1 MAAATIGVVADPQLR
16 KILALLDSPAH
27 ERQIAA
33 AIVLGE
39 IGARDAAVIEALA
52 AAVARGIPPVQRH
65 ALDALGHLVAGSGV
79 RRAMPAVLAGLAAR
93 DEAVRRAAVDAAIA
107 IGEEAIG
114 AVRTR
119 LAAATEPLER
129 RALEEVLGRVGGKDA
144 FKALLASL
152 DTPDLEAARTAALA
166 VRQRV
171 KETSTREKAAYLS
184 EVTKL
189 LKARAAASRKG
200 ASLGLVSGGLKILGY
215 LEEPA
220 AVPTLL
226 AFARDGKQ
234 PPAVR
239 EEAIVA
245 LRFTARGKATPV
257 ATALA
262 ELAERATPELARA
275 ALYSLASLELPPAIA
290 PRLQKIALGREPER
304 ALLAIERLAQIGG
317 AAGADGL
324 AAVLSSTSDRG
335 RAEAAAA
342 ALGARD
348 DGALALGRALSTA
361 RDDERVALLARLL
374 RPRARALS
382 QAGAPS
388 KKLARVLVSL
398 AIARVG
404 RGGAH
409 GDALVPLARELDR
422 ASTAAGLRAE
432 AAKQRQRKNTD
443 GALAILRLIGQSA
456 DATADDGYAL
466 ASAELAAGR
475 RDEALVIFG
484 QLLERGF
491 DLGAAVR
498 KDRQLEPDQRYQ
510 IGFALVERRN
520 AAGEE
525 ILLGPRRLG
534 PQQGRRDGESKAQV
548 RRLFVTPETTFLR
561 RAASAGDV
569 GKASGRSLAGA
580 VQWAHNS
587 SSGRALGGARRGD
600 QSHGGDP

>member
-1 MAAATIGVVADPQLR
+1 VADPQLR
-16 KILALLDSPAH
+16 KILALLDNPAH

-39 IGARDAAVIEALA
+39 IGAREAVVLDALT

-65 ALDALGHLVAGSGV
+65 ALDALGHLASGSGV
-79 RRAMPAVLAGLAAR
+79 RRAMPAVLAGLTAR

-107 IGEEAIG
+107 IGEEAVDP
-114 AVRTR
+114 VRTR
-119 LAAATEPLER
+119 LAAATDPLER

-152 DTPDLEAARTAALA
+152 DTPDVEAARAAALA
-166 VRQRV
+166 VRHRV
-171 KETSTREKAAYLS
+171 KEASAREKAAYLT

-200 ASLGLVSGGLKILGY
+200 GSLGLVSGGLKILGY
-215 LEEPA
+215 LEDPA
-220 AVPTLL
+220 AVPTVL

-234 PPAVR
+234 PVAVR

-245 LRFTARGKATPV
+245 LRFMARGKAAPV
-257 ATALA
+257 AAALS
-262 ELAERATPELARA
+262 ELAERAAPELARA
-275 ALYSLASLELPPAIA
+275 ALYSLASLELPPVVA
-290 PRLQKIALGREPER
+290 PRLQKIALGREAER
-304 ALLAIERLAQIGG
+304 ALLAIERLAQIAG
-317 AAGADGL
+317 AAGANGL

-342 ALGARD
+342 ALAARA
-348 DGALALGRALSTA
+348 DGALALGHALSA
-361 RDDERVALLARLL
+361 PGAHHDDERIALLARLL
-374 RPRARALS
+374 RPRARELVQS
-382 QAGAPS
+382 GGGAGAAG
-388 KKLARVLVSL
+388 KKLARALVSMAL
-398 AIARVG
+398 ARVG
-404 RGGAH
+404 RGGPQ

-432 AAKQRQRKNTD
+432 AAKQRKRKNAE
-443 GALAILRLIGQSA
+443 GALGILRLVGQSA

-498 KDRQLEPDQRYQ
+498 KDRQLAPEQRYQ
-510 IGFALVERRN
+510 IGFALIERRQS
-520 AAGEE
+520 AGEE
-525 ILLGPRRLG
+525 ILADL
-534 PQQGRRDGESKAQV
+534 
-548 RRLFVTPETTFLR
+548 
-561 RAASAGDV
+561 AG
-569 GKASGRSLAGA
+569 SGRSKVAAMAKAKLKSAGYI
-580 VQWAHNS
+580 
-587 SSGRALGGARRGD
+587 
-600 QSHGGDP
+600 

>member
-1 MAAATIGVVADPQLR
+1 VRALRWPAPAPLPKGGGDGYHRIVADPQLR
-16 KILALLDSPAH
+16 KILALLESSAH

-39 IGARDAAVIEALA
+39 LGARDAAVIDALGS
-52 AAVARGIPPVQRH
+52 AVARGIPPVQRH
-65 ALDALGHLVAGSGV
+65 ALDALGRLASGAGG
-79 RRAMPAVLAGLAAR
+79 RRAMPAVLTGLATR

-107 IGEEAIG
+107 IGEETIG
-114 AVRTR
+114 SVRTR
-119 LAAATEPLER
+119 LQAATDPLER

-152 DTPDLEAARTAALA
+152 DTPDVEAARAAALA

-171 KETSTREKAAYLS
+171 KEASAREKGAYLA
-184 EVTKL
+184 EVTKT

-200 ASLGLVSGGLKILGY
+200 TSLGLVSGGLKILGY
-215 LEEPA
+215 LEDPA

-257 ATALA
+257 ATALS

-275 ALYSLASLELPPAIA
+275 ALFSLASLELPPAIA

-304 ALLAIERLAQIGG
+304 ALLAIERLAQIAG
-317 AAGADGL
+317 AAGGNGL
-324 AAVLSSTSDRG
+324 GAVLSSTSDRG
-335 RAEAAAA
+335 RAEAAAG
-342 ALGARD
+342 ALGARS
-348 DGALALGRALSTA
+348 DGALALGRALATIESDH
-361 RDDERVALLARLL
+361 DDDGRVALLARLL
-374 RPRARALS
+374 RPQARALLGKD
-382 QAGAPS
+382 AGAAG
-388 KKLARVLVSL
+388 KKLARALVSM
-398 AIARVG
+398 AVARVG
-404 RGGAH
+404 RGGANA
-409 GDALVPLARELDR
+409 DVLVPLARELDR
-422 ASTAAGLRAE
+422 ASTAASLRTE
-432 AAKQRQRKNTD
+432 AAKQRKRKNSD
-443 GALAILRLIGQSA
+443 GGLAILRLIGQSA

-466 ASAELAAGR
+466 ASVELAAGR

-491 DLGAAVR
+491 DLAAAVR

-510 IGFALVERRN
+510 IGFALIERRN

-525 ILLGPRRLG
+525 ILSEL
-534 PQQGRRDGESKAQV
+534 AN
-548 RRLFVTPETTFLR
+548 
-561 RAASAGDV
+561 
-569 GKASGRSLAGA
+569 SGRSKVAAMAKAKLKSAGY
-580 VQWAHNS
+580 S
-587 SSGRALGGARRGD
+587 
-600 QSHGGDP
+600 

>member
-1 MAAATIGVVADPQLR
+1 MRLRWLPFGTVADPQLR
-16 KILALLDSPAH
+16 KILALLDNPAH

-39 IGARDAAVIEALA
+39 LGARDAAVIDALA

-65 ALDALGHLVAGSGV
+65 ALDALGHLASGSGG
-79 RRAMPAVLAGLAAR
+79 RRAMPAVLAGFLAR

-107 IGEEAIG
+107 IGEETIG
-114 AVRTR
+114 PVRAR
-119 LAAATEPLER
+119 LTTATDPLER

-152 DTPDLEAARTAALA
+152 DTPDVEAARAAALA

-171 KETSTREKAAYLS
+171 KEVTAREKAAYLA

-215 LEEPA
+215 LEDPT

-234 PPAVR
+234 PVAVR

-245 LRFTARGKATPV
+245 LRFTARGKAAPV
-257 ATALA
+257 AAALS
-262 ELAERATPELARA
+262 EVAERAAPELARA

-290 PRLQKIALGREPER
+290 PKLQKIALGREPER
-304 ALLAIERLAQIGG
+304 ALLAIERLAQIAG

-324 AAVLSSTSDRG
+324 AAVLSSTLDRG

-342 ALGARD
+342 ALGARA
-348 DGALALGRALSTA
+348 DGALALGRALTA
-361 RDDERVALLARLL
+361 TGAPHDDERVALLARLL
-374 RPRARALS
+374 RPRARALAE
-382 QAGAPS
+382 AGAAG
-388 KKLARVLVSL
+388 KKLAGALVSL
-398 AIARVG
+398 ALARVG
-404 RGGAH
+404 RGGPN
-409 GDALVPLARELDR
+409 GEALVPLARELDR

-432 AAKQRQRKNTD
+432 AAKQRKRKNAEGT
-443 GALAILRLIGQSA
+443 LAILRLVGQSA

-475 RDEALVIFG
+475 RDEALVIFR

-498 KDRQLEPDQRYQ
+498 KDRQLAPEQRYQ
-510 IGFALVERRN
+510 IGFALIERRDS
-520 AAGEE
+520 AGEE
-525 ILLGPRRLG
+525 ILSDL
-534 PQQGRRDGESKAQV
+534 
-548 RRLFVTPETTFLR
+548 
-561 RAASAGDV
+561 AG
-569 GKASGRSLAGA
+569 SGRSKIAAMAKAKLKSAGY
-580 VQWAHNS
+580 
-587 SSGRALGGARRGD
+587 L
-600 QSHGGDP
+600 